1 MIRECLLRAVAAFF
15 GVAALAY
22 VTQPAAW
29 SAETYP
35 SKPIRF
41 LVGFPPGGANDLV
54 ARAMA
59 TRLSARLGQQVVVE
73 NRSGA
78 SGTIG
83 TGSVAKSAPDGY
95 TLIVGTTTTLTVAP
109 RLYQN
114 LSYDPAR
121 DLQPLSRLAVVPS
134 VLVVHPSVPATSV
147 RELVAFAKAHPGKL
161 TYGSAGPGTAQHLA
175 MELFKQM
182 SRTDMLHVPYKGGA
196 PAMADLLGG
205 QIALTIEPLNTAL
218 PQLHSGRLRGLAVS
232 TPGRSPALPN
242 LPTISESLPGYEAT
256 LWIGLLG
263 PAGMP
268 SDVTNL
274 LHAAVVK
281 SLKVPEVRDRMAQQ
295 GATPIGDSIAEF
307 AETIRKDTVRWAEI
321 VKKLGLTL
329 E

>member
-1 MIRECLLRAVAAFF
+1 MQVSRRLSFVVATVLVAAAVAPSHAQ
-15 GVAALAY
+15 VY
-22 VTQPAAW
+22 PAK
-29 SAETYP
+29 SVRVVVP
-35 SKPIRF
+35 
-41 LVGFPPGGANDLV
+41 FPPGGPVDVV
-54 ARAMA
+54 ARIVAPRMSEA
-59 TRLSARLGQQVVVE
+59 VGQQIVVE

-114 LSYDPAR
+114 LSYDPGR

-134 VLVVHPSVPATSV
+134 VLVVHPSIPATSV

-175 MELFKQM
+175 VELFKQM
-182 SRTDMLHVPYKGGA
+182 SRTDILHVPYKGGA

-218 PQLHSGRLRGLAVS
+218 PQLQSGRLRGLAVS

-268 SDVTNL
+268 PDVTKL
-274 LHAAVVK
+274 LHAAAVK
-281 SLKVPEVRDRMAQQ
+281 SLSAPEVRERMAQQ

-307 AETIRKDTVRWAEI
+307 AEVIRRDTVRWAEL
-321 VKKLGLTL
+321 VKKLDLKL

>member
-1 MIRECLLRAVAAFF
+1 MQVRRMLSLMLVILLISAAATPSRAQVYPAKSIRV
-15 GVAALAY
+15 V
-22 VTQPAAW
+22 VP
-29 SAETYP
+29 
-35 SKPIRF
+35 
-41 LVGFPPGGANDLV
+41 FPPGGPVDVV
-54 ARAMA
+54 ARIVAPK
-59 TRLSARLGQQVVVE
+59 LSEAVGQTVVVE

-83 TGSVAKSAPDGY
+83 TASVAKSAPDGY

-109 RLYQN
+109 RLYPN
-114 LSYDPAR
+114 LSYAPAK

-175 MELFKQM
+175 VELFKQM
-182 SRTDMLHVPYKGGA
+182 SRTDILHVPYKGGA

-232 TPGRSPALPN
+232 TPARSPALPN

-268 SDVTNL
+268 SDVTKL

-281 SLKVPEVRDRMAQQ
+281 SLQAPEVRDRMAQQ
-295 GATPIGDSIAEF
+295 GAAPIGDSIAEF
-307 AETIRKDTVRWAEI
+307 AETIRRDTVRWAEL
-321 VKKLGLTL
+321 VKKLELKL
-329 E
+329 D

>member
-1 MIRECLLRAVAAFF
+1 MQVSRMLSLMLVTLLVSAAATPSQ
-15 GVAALAY
+15 GQVY
-22 VTQPAAW
+22 PA
-29 SAETYP
+29 
-35 SKPIRF
+35 KPVR
-41 LVGFPPGGANDLV
+41 VVVPFPPGGPVDVV
-54 ARAMA
+54 ARIVAP
-59 TRLSARLGQQVVVE
+59 RLGEAVGQQVVVE

-83 TGSVAKSAPDGY
+83 TSSVAKSAPDGY

-182 SRTDMLHVPYKGGA
+182 SRTDILHVPYKGGA
-196 PAMADLLGG
+196 PAMADLMGG

-268 SDVTNL
+268 SDVTKL

-281 SLKVPEVRDRMAQQ
+281 SLQASEVRDRMAQQ

-307 AETIRKDTVRWAEI
+307 AETIRRDTVRWAEL
-321 VKKLGLTL
+321 VKKLDLKL

>member
-1 MIRECLLRAVAAFF
+1 MLLSRTLSFVLVSLLAAT
-15 GVAALAY
+15 AAAPLKGQGY
-22 VTQPAAW
+22 PA
-29 SAETYP
+29 
-35 SKPIRF
+35 KPVR
-41 LVGFPPGGANDLV
+41 VVVPFPPGGPVDVV
-54 ARAMA
+54 ARIVAP
-59 TRLSARLGQQVVVE
+59 RLGEAVGQQVVVE

-114 LSYDPAR
+114 LPYDPAR

-134 VLVVHPSVPATSV
+134 VLVVHPSIPATSV

-175 MELFKQM
+175 VELFKQM
-182 SRTDMLHVPYKGGA
+182 SRTDILHVPYKGGA

-218 PQLHSGRLRGLAVS
+218 PQLQSGRLRGLAVS

-263 PAGMP
+263 PGGMP
-268 SDVTNL
+268 SDVTKL
-274 LHAAVVK
+274 LHAATVK
-281 SLKVPEVRDRMAQQ
+281 SLSAPEVRERLAQQ

-307 AETIRKDTVRWAEI
+307 AETIRKDTVRWADL
-321 VKKLGLTL
+321 VKKLDLRL

>member
-1 MIRECLLRAVAAFF
+1 MQISRLLSHVLVIPLVSLGVMPSRAQTYPVKSVRAV
-15 GVAALAY
+15 V
-22 VTQPAAW
+22 P
-29 SAETYP
+29 
-35 SKPIRF
+35 
-41 LVGFPPGGANDLV
+41 FPPGGPVDVV
-54 ARAMA
+54 ARIVAPK
-59 TRLSARLGQQVVVE
+59 LSEAIGQNVVVE

-83 TGSVAKSAPDGY
+83 MSSVAKAPPDGY

-109 RLYQN
+109 RLYRS
-114 LSYDPAR
+114 LPYDPVK
-121 DLQPLSRLAVVPS
+121 DFQPLSRLAVVPS

-147 RELVAFAKAHPGKL
+147 RELIALATAQPGKL

-182 SRTDMLHVPYKGGA
+182 SRTDILHVAYKGGA

-218 PQLHSGRLRGLAVS
+218 PQLQSGRLRGLAVS
-232 TPGRSPALPN
+232 TPGRSPAVPN
-242 LPTISESLPGYEAT
+242 LPTIAESLPGYEST

-268 SDVTNL
+268 AEVTKL
-274 LHAAVVK
+274 LHSAVVK
-281 SLKVPEVRDRMAQQ
+281 ALGAAEVRERMAQQ
-295 GATPIGDSIAEF
+295 GATPIGDGIAEF
-307 AETIRKDTVRWAEI
+307 AEVIRKDTARWAEL
-321 VKKLGLTL
+321 VEKLALKL